1 MRVIH
6 FTPAIAWFIIS
17 LILLTLPGNELPH
30 NTLFDIP
37 NFDKLVHFGMFF
49 MLTVLFCFPFSK
61 MDTKPSWIMAI
72 FYKVVFF
79 VILYGIIIEFVQKYF
94 TIERSFDVVDI
105 LFDALGSFAGL
116 WVMRQ
121 YAYKKIGPNENRG
134 RNQN

>member
-30 NTLFDIP
+30 NTLFDIA

-61 MDTKPSWIMAI
+61 MDSKPSTIMAI
-72 FYKVVFF
+72 FYKVLFF

-121 YAYKKIGPNENRG
+121 YAYKKIGP
-134 RNQN
+134 